1 MTDLKFKINNSY
13 NSPLNT
19 NYDLLGLFKFEY
31 IEMTDP
37 IHKGEMTKVEYYS
50 NFIPG
55 NPNVLA
61 NYSNLILTEYRVY
74 TRDPSTSL
82 VVYKDQTVNWYLTD
96 GSIGETKTL
105 RKYYQ
110 FKDSIQE
117 GIRRRDTITT
127 EAKLYLLSTIGLV
140 NGQQLIV
147 DLSPQISI
155 YLQGAH
161 QPLLDA
167 INASTEP
174 FLTPTIKTTVIS
186 ILTF

>member
-1 MTDLKFKINNSY
+1 MTDLKFKINNSHV
-13 NSPLNT
+13 SPFSD
-19 NYDLLGLFKFEY
+19 NYDILGFFKFEY
-31 IEMTDP
+31 IEMSDP
-37 IHKGEMTKVEYYS
+37 LHKGELTKVEYYR
-50 NFIPG
+50 NLAG
-55 NPNVLA
+55 NPNLITS
-61 NYSNLILTEYRVY
+61 YSDLILTEYRVFY
-74 TRDPSTSL
+74 RDPTTAL
-82 VVYKDQTVNWYLTD
+82 VIYKDQTVNWYLSD
-96 GSIGETKTL
+96 GSVGETKKF

-110 FKDSIQE
+110 LRDAVLE
-117 GIRRRDTITT
+117 GITRRDTITT
-127 EAKLYLLSTIGLV
+127 EAKLYLLSTIGLT

-174 FLTPTIKTTVIS
+174 FLTPTIKATVIS